1 MNPLW
6 TMLAAFAL
14 VAIPGVSSAAPTEG
28 PWEQGTIEVG
38 AELLLPT
45 CHDFSVGDYDGRA
58 CSGDVRGKVRG
69 LVRAPGG
76 FLLQPQLSMG
86 VAYDTDL
93 VVAHYFDVDEPMKEE
108 EFSFSFVMGLGGSKR
123 LRHGEVRVTGGPRL
137 QVLVATS
144 QTRSRTAVAGFDLD
158 PYGRISLSGV
168 LDLEIDGEIGE
179 SVRLGPR
186 LHFGVGNEV
195 GLLYAADCTEE
206 SAWCDDA
213 RLIHRDVEI
222 DWAVS
227 FGMSFPAASHGA
239 IALEIGPRFDLSAYE
254 NTTYEELGNRRYD
267 RPRCTLDIAP
277 QLFVGAQIRI

>member
-58 CSGDVRGKVRG
+58 CVGDVRGKVRG

-108 EFSFSFVMGLGGSKR
+108 EFS
-123 LRHGEVRVTGGPRL
+123 
-137 QVLVATS
+137 
-144 QTRSRTAVAGFDLD
+144 
-158 PYGRISLSGV
+158 
-168 LDLEIDGEIGE
+168 
-179 SVRLGPR
+179 
-186 LHFGVGNEV
+186 
-195 GLLYAADCTEE
+195 
-206 SAWCDDA
+206 SA
-213 RLIHRDVEI
+213 
-222 DWAVS
+222 
-227 FGMSFPAASHGA
+227 
-239 IALEIGPRFDLSAYE
+239 
-254 NTTYEELGNRRYD
+254 
-267 RPRCTLDIAP
+267 
-277 QLFVGAQIRI
+277 